1 MNMQADPTWPDSTAF
16 WQDKRVIVT
25 GGSGFLGSF
34 IVDKLRARG
43 AAEVI
48 VPRRADYDLRDI
60 QAIRQLFAD
69 VQKSAIR
76 NPQSAIRNPNC
87 T

>member
-1 MNMQADPTWPDSTAF
+1 MSTVNPMPPAWPDRTAF
-16 WQDKRVIVT
+16 WHDKRVIVT
-25 GGSGFLGSF
+25 GGSGLLGSF
-34 IVDKLRARG
+34 TVDTLCARV

-69 VQKSAIR
+69 VAASLPLAPR
-76 NPQSAIRNPNC
+76 PSM
-87 T
+87 

>member
-1 MNMQADPTWPDSTAF
+1 MQKQWPDSATV
-16 WQDKRVIVT
+16 WRDKRVVVT

-60 QAIRQLFAD
+60 AAIRRLFQD
-69 VQKSAIR
+69 IDRSPFTVH
-76 NPQSAIRNPNC
+76 QS

>member
-1 MNMQADPTWPDSTAF
+1 MSTENPMSPAWPDSTTF
-16 WQDKRVIVT
+16 WRDKRVIVT

-48 VPRRADYDLRDI
+48 VPRRDDYDLRDI

-69 VQKSAIR
+69 VQEPAIR
-76 NPQSAIRNPNC
+76 NSNC